1 MTTMPEMMEFSK
13 GDSMRANYGSHSES
27 DSNFA
32 FAFIS
37 ECGMPIDKKEDP
49 QFDCVVLCS
58 KHDYENADAFRR
70 NLLEQNP
77 GLYNCVMWDDGS
89 QFEGHIGSET
99 ELFDTLCTR
108 STFVLVYVSPNFRKD
123 NMAELMKDQQLHVTL
138 DDMTKK
144 WSMIPVFE
152 GTKDEVGF
160 KNIPYGLRGKVSLET
175 NFMEQS
181 TKKALGIFEKEK
193 WKKDQRKEQIRREQL
208 EWITTKMRKRKDEE
222 ELQNHLKAV
231 EDAHNKQAKALST
244 YKAEKDLKDK
254 LQREHNPD
262 KIAQKAVANHLEKS
276 QDHSSNNVQSG
287 CDRRGEGSPNTGTVY
302 NITAE
307 NVHIG
312 DRNETR
318 TQPLDPPLTH
328 YTVVE

>member
-1 MTTMPEMMEFSK
+1 MPGMMEVSK
-13 GDSMRANYGSHSES
+13 DDSMRANYGSHSES
-27 DSNFA
+27 DIDFT
-32 FAFIS
+32 FPEFIS
-37 ECGMPIDKKEDP
+37 ECGIPIDKKEDP

-70 NLLEQNP
+70 NLLKPCEQSP
-77 GLYNCVMWDDGS
+77 GLNCVMWDDGS

-108 STFVLVYVSPNFRKD
+108 STFVLVYVSRNFRKD

-138 DDMTKK
+138 DDMTKQ

-175 NFMEQS
+175 NFKEQS
-181 TKKALGIFEKEK
+181 TKKVLGIFEKEK
-193 WKKDQRKEQIRREQL
+193 WKKAKRKEQIRREQQ
-208 EWITTKMRKRKDEE
+208 EWIATETKSRKDKE
-222 ELQNHLKAV
+222 ELQNRLKGV
-231 EDAHNKQAKALST
+231 EVSYMKQAKALST
-244 YKAEKDLKDK
+244 CKAVKDLKDI
-254 LQREHNPD
+254 LQMEHNPD
-262 KIAQKAVANHLEKS
+262 SIAQKAVANFLEKS
-276 QDHSSNNVQSG
+276 QDHASNNVQSRR
-287 CDRRGEGSPNTGTVY
+287 DKRGEGSPNTGTVY

>member
-1 MTTMPEMMEFSK
+1 MPEMMEFSK
-13 GDSMRANYGSHSES
+13 DDSMRANYGSHSES
-27 DSNFA
+27 NSDFVIPE
-32 FAFIS
+32 FILES
-37 ECGMPIDKKEDP
+37 GVPIDKQEDP
-49 QFDCVVLCS
+49 QFDCVILCS
-58 KHDYENADAFRR
+58 KCDYENANAFRT
-70 NLLEQNP
+70 NLLVNAQSP
-77 GLYNCVMWDDGS
+77 GLNCVMWDDGS
-89 QFEGHIGSET
+89 QFKGHIGSET

-108 STFVLVYVSPNFRKD
+108 STFVLVYISRNFRKD

-144 WSMIPVFE
+144 WSMIPVFK
-152 GTKDEVGF
+152 GTKDEF
-160 KNIPYGLRGKVSLET
+160 RNKNIPYGLRGKVSLET

-181 TKKALGIFEKEK
+181 TKKALDIFEKEK
-193 WKKDQRKEQIRREQL
+193 WKKAQRKEQIRREQQ